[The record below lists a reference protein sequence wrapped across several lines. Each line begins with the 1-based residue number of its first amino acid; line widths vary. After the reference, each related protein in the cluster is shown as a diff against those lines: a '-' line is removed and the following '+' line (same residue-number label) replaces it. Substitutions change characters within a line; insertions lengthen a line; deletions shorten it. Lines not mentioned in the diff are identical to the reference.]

1 MVLSLLALAMCLQC
15 DDLDRKCRQQQE
27 QIFELKEQLTHLQAE
42 LKLKGSQF
50 EGFHFHHIV
59 V

>member
-1 MVLSLLALAMCLQC
+1 MCLQC

-50 EGFHFHHIV
+50 EGFRFHHIV